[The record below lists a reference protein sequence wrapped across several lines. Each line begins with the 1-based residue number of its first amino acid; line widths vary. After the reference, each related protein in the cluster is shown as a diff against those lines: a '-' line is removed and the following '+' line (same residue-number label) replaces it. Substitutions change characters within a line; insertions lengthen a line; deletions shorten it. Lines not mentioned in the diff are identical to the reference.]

1 MEITFKIIYIILA
14 LIAVFVVYIISNRFV
29 KVINAKNLIERD
41 IEMYK
46 IQYSEQDILT
56 HLDYIIQECLDY
68 YIAMTL
74 APKRLSY
81 ISSSMETEMLD
92 KLGETVQSRISPT
105 LYSKLSLIYSADQIG
120 IIIGEKIYTK
130 VLEYIIQFNVE
141 NENKEN
147 KK

>member
-1 MEITFKIIYIILA
+1 MEIAFKIIYIILA